1 MALLKHIKYK
11 DKYGHLIEATFN
23 VKKSTVKAVSQ
34 GIYEREYTDLE
45 WQERVQHDELYET
58 KFTTSNSGISVENT
72 LDKIP
77 EWLLRKKKL
86 AFLSFLPLL
95 TVNDYFTC
103 IYK

>member
-1 MALLKHIKYK
+1 MALLKHVKYK
-11 DKYGHLIEATFN
+11 DKYGHLIEVTFN
-23 VKKSTVKAVSQ
+23 MKKNTVKVVSQ

-58 KFTTSNSGISVENT
+58 KFTTNSSGISVENT

-77 EWLLRKKKL
+77 EWLLRKKGL

>member
-1 MALLKHIKYK
+1 MPLYKHVKYK

-23 VKKSTVKAVSQ
+23 VKKSTVRVVFQ

-58 KFTTSNSGISVENT
+58 KSNTSKSGISAENT

-77 EWLLRKKKL
+77 EWLSRKKAYL
-86 AFLSFLPLL
+86 WF
-95 TVNDYFTC
+95 Y
-103 IYK
+103 